1 MINRRRAPS
10 SQLSSEKKL
19 GGHKREEIFANIIGA
34 EVKKGIQKTD
44 VEDQLGNKYSV
55 KSGKKWQIFLY
66 TYNRI
71 SDSSF
76 LNILLPCLDAF
87 PNDSSQYFKD
97 REECI
102 SFTK

>member
-44 VEDQLGNKYSV
+44 VEDQLGNKNSV
-55 KSGKKWQIFLY
+55 
-66 TYNRI
+66 
-71 SDSSF
+71 
-76 LNILLPCLDAF
+76 
-87 PNDSSQYFKD
+87 
-97 REECI
+97 
-102 SFTK
+102 